1 MFFHATR
8 RKHKIRGDPFV
19 RNKQGLTPLTL
30 AAKLG
35 RKEMFHEIL
44 EYQSMVRNHLIKEKR
59 SCNKLHLNLE
69 AVNWNSTIA
78 FFFSINKVVEK
89 LQFFN
94 WSTDLLPFIVFNV

>member
-19 RNKQGLTPLTL
+19 RNNQGLTPLTL

-44 EYQSMVRNHLIKEKR
+44 EYQSMVRKHRIKE
-59 SCNKLHLNLE
+59 SSKLHLNLE
-69 AVNWNSTIA
+69 GVIWKSTLAV
-78 FFFSINKVVEK
+78 
-89 LQFFN
+89 FFN
-94 WSTDLLPFIVFNV
+94 Q

>member
-69 AVNWNSTIA
+69 AVNWKSTLA
-78 FFFSINKVVEK
+78 FSFSINKVVEK
-89 LQFFN
+89 VQFFN